1 MARGRKP
8 KPTLYKQLAGNP
20 GHRPLNDREPVPPD
34 ELPECPEHL
43 QGEAR
48 AEWFRICAALKVMDL
63 LTSADHALLEA
74 YCVTY
79 ARWLQAEEMVK
90 KFGLIVKSPDKG
102 FPMTSPYLH
111 VANSSLEQLRK
122 LAVEFGLSPSSRSR
136 IRIGDE
142 RAISDL
148 DDFLNRGK
156 RSA

>member
-1 MARGRKP
+1 MRGRKP
-8 KPTLYKQLAGNP
+8 KPSLHKYLAGNP
-20 GHRPLNDREPVPPD
+20 GHRPLNDREPVPPSD
-34 ELPECPEHL
+34 LPECPEHL
-43 QGEAR
+43 QGAAR
-48 AEWFRICAALKVMDL
+48 AEWFRVSGALNMMDL

-79 ARWLQAEEMVK
+79 ARWLDAEEMMK
-90 KFGLIVKSPDKG
+90 KYGIIVKSPNKG

-136 IRIGDE
+136 IRVGDE
-142 RAISDL
+142 RAGSDL
-148 DDFLNRGK
+148 DDFLSRGQ

>member
-1 MARGRKP
+1 MRGRRP
-8 KPTLYKQLAGNP
+8 KPTLYKELAGNP
-20 GHRPLNDREPVPPD
+20 GHRPLNDREPIPPS
-34 ELPECPEHL
+34 ELPDCPDHL

-48 AEWFRICAALKVMDL
+48 AEWFRISPALKVMDL

-79 ARWLQAEEMVK
+79 ARWLDAEEMVK
-90 KFGLIVKSPDKG
+90 KYGIIVKSPNKG

-136 IRIGDE
+136 IRVGDE
-142 RAISDL
+142 RAGSDL
-148 DDFLNRGK
+148 DDFLSRGQ

>member
-1 MARGRKP
+1 MRGRKP
-8 KPTLYKQLAGNP
+8 KPSLYKELAGNP
-20 GHRPLNDREPVPPD
+20 GHRPLNDREPIPPS
-34 ELPECPEHL
+34 ELPECPDHL

-48 AEWFRICAALKVMDL
+48 AEWFRICAALDTMGL

-79 ARWLQAEEMVK
+79 ARWLDAEAKLKE
-90 KFGLIVKSPDKG
+90 FGTIVKSPDKG
-102 FPMTSPYLH
+102 FPMMSPYLL
-111 VANSSLEQLRK
+111 VANGAMEQLRK

-142 RAISDL
+142 RAGTDL
-148 DDFLNRGK
+148 DNFLDRGK

>member
-1 MARGRKP
+1 
-8 KPTLYKQLAGNP
+8 
-20 GHRPLNDREPVPPD
+20 LNDREPIPPS
-34 ELPECPEHL
+34 ELPDCPEHL

-48 AEWFRICAALKVMDL
+48 AEWFRISGALDNMGL

-79 ARWLQAEEMVK
+79 ARWLDAEAKVK
-90 KFGLIVKSPDKG
+90 EFGTIVKSPEKN

-111 VANSSLEQLRK
+111 VANSSMEQLRK

-136 IRIGDE
+136 IRIGDK
-142 RAISDL
+142 RAGSEL

>member
-1 MARGRKP
+1 
-8 KPTLYKQLAGNP
+8 
-20 GHRPLNDREPVPPD
+20 LNDREPIPPS

-43 QGEAR
+43 QDVAR
-48 AEWFRICAALKVMDL
+48 AEWFRICAALKTMDL

-74 YCVTY
+74 YCITY
-79 ARWLQAEEMVK
+79 ARWLDAEANLK
-90 KFGLIVKSPDKG
+90 KYGTIVKSPNKG

-111 VANSSLEQLRK
+111 VANSALEQLRK

-142 RAISDL
+142 RANNDL
-148 DDFLNRGK
+148 DDFLDRGK

>member
-1 MARGRKP
+1 MPRGRKP
-8 KPTLYKQLAGNP
+8 KPTLHKHLAGNP
-20 GHRPLNDREPVPPD
+20 GHRPLNDREPIPPE

-48 AEWFRICAALKVMDL
+48 GEWFRICAALRVMDL

-74 YCVTY
+74 YCVVY
-79 ARWLQAEEMVK
+79 ARWLDAEVK
-90 KFGLIVKSPDKG
+90 LKQFGTIVKSPDKG

-111 VANSSLEQLRK
+111 VASSSMEQLRK
-122 LAVEFGLSPSSRSR
+122 LAVEFGLTPSSRSR

-142 RAISDL
+142 RANSEL
-148 DDFLNRGK
+148 DEFLSRGR

>member
-1 MARGRKP
+1 MRGRKP
-8 KPTLYKQLAGNP
+8 KPTLYKELAGNP
-20 GHRPLNDREPVPPD
+20 GHRPLNDREPIPPS

-48 AEWFRICAALKVMDL
+48 AEWFRICAALKAMGL
-63 LTSADHALLEA
+63 LTAADHALLEA

-79 ARWLQAEEMVK
+79 ARWLDAEAKLKE
-90 KFGLIVKSPDKG
+90 FGTIVKSPNKG

-136 IRIGDE
+136 IRVGDE
-142 RAISDL
+142 RANSDL
-148 DDFLNRGK
+148 DDFLDRGQK
-156 RSA
+156 SA

>member
-1 MARGRKP
+1 MRGRKP
-8 KPTLYKQLAGNP
+8 KPTIYKELAGNP
-20 GHRPLNDREPVPPD
+20 GHRPLNDREPIPPS
-34 ELPECPEHL
+34 ELPDCPEHL

-48 AEWFRICAALKVMDL
+48 AEWFRICTALDTMGL

-79 ARWLQAEEMVK
+79 ARWLDAEAKVK
-90 KFGLIVKSPDKG
+90 EFGTIVKSPEKN

-111 VANSSLEQLRK
+111 VANSSMEQLRK

-142 RAISDL
+142 RAGSEL

>member
-1 MARGRKP
+1 
-8 KPTLYKQLAGNP
+8 
-20 GHRPLNDREPVPPD
+20 LNDREPIPPE
-34 ELPECPEHL
+34 ELPDCPEHL
-43 QGEAR
+43 QDEAR
-48 AEWFRICAALKVMDL
+48 AEWFRICAALDTMGL

-79 ARWLQAEEMVK
+79 ARWLDAEAKVK
-90 KFGLIVKSPDKG
+90 KFGTIVKSPNKG
-102 FPMTSPYLH
+102 FPMSSPYLH
-111 VANSSLEQLRK
+111 VANASMEQLRK

-142 RAISDL
+142 RAGSEL

>member
-1 MARGRKP
+1 MRGRKP
-8 KPTLYKQLAGNP
+8 KPTLYKELAGNP
-20 GHRPLNDREPVPPD
+20 GHRPLNDREPMPPS

-48 AEWFRICAALKVMDL
+48 AEWFRICAALDTMGL

-79 ARWLQAEEMVK
+79 ARWLDAEAKLKE
-90 KFGLIVKSPDKG
+90 FGTIVKSPNTG
-102 FPMTSPYLH
+102 FPMMSPYLL
-111 VANSSLEQLRK
+111 VANGAMEQLRK

-142 RAISDL
+142 RAGTDL
-148 DDFLNRGK
+148 DNFLDRGK